1 MVCPTDESFPKG
13 LRIRKRAEYLEIQR
27 TGAAVHSRLF
37 VGIVRR
43 AEGAAATRLG
53 ITTTKK
59 LGPAVVRNRIR
70 RLIREA
76 FRRNR
81 GALPQGLAVV
91 LVAKRAAVGCTAAAV
106 AEDLAQLGRR
116 AARLSEIPRC

>member
-13 LRIRKRAEYLEIQR
+13 VRIRKRAEYLEIQR
-27 TGAAVHSRLF
+27 LGAAVHSRLF

-43 AEGAAATRLG
+43 AEGDAGTRLG

-59 LGPAVVRNRIR
+59 LGTAVVRNRIR
-70 RLIREA
+70 RQIREA

-81 GALPQGLAVV
+81 GALPSGVDIIV
-91 LVAKRAAVGCTAAAV
+91 VAKRASVDATAAAI
-106 AEDLAQLGRR
+106 AGDLADLGRR
-116 AARLSEIPRC
+116 AARLAETAR

>member
-13 LRIRKRAEYLEIQR
+13 VRIRKRAEYLEIQR
-27 TGAAVHSRLF
+27 TGVAVHGRLLI
-37 VGIVRR
+37 GIVRR
-43 AEGAAATRLG
+43 AEDRVATRLG

-59 LGPAVVRNRIR
+59 IGTAVVRNRIR

-81 GALPQGLAVV
+81 GALPPNVDIVV
-91 LVAKRAAVGCTAAAV
+91 VAKRASVDGTAAAI
-106 AEDLAQLGRR
+106 ARDLAELGRR
-116 AARLSEIPRC
+116 AACLAGPV

>member
-13 LRIRKRAEYLEIQR
+13 ARIRKRAEYLEIQR
-27 TGAAVHSRLF
+27 TGAAVHGHLLI
-37 VGIVRR
+37 GIVRR
-43 AEGAAATRLG
+43 TEGRAAARIG

-59 LGPAVVRNRIR
+59 LGSAVVRNRVR
-70 RLIREA
+70 RMIREA

-81 GALPQGLAVV
+81 AAFSPNMDVV
-91 LVAKRAAVGCTAAAV
+91 VVARRASIDVTSAAI

-116 AARLSEIPRC
+116 AARLVEAAR

>member
-13 LRIRKRAEYLEIQR
+13 ARIRKRAEYLEIQR

-37 VGIVRR
+37 VGVVRVTGER
-43 AEGAAATRLG
+43 AATRLG

-59 LGPAVVRNRIR
+59 LGTAVVRNRIR
-70 RLIREA
+70 RLVREA

-81 GALPQGLAVV
+81 GALPSGMNIVV
-91 LVAKRAAVGCTAAAV
+91 IAKRAAIACTAAAV
-106 AEDLAQLGRR
+106 AADLAALGRR
-116 AARLSEIPRC
+116 AARLVEPTRC

>member
-13 LRIRKRAEYLEIQR
+13 VRIRKRAEYLEIQR
-27 TGAAVHSRLF
+27 TGVAVHSRLL

-43 AEGAAATRLG
+43 AEGCAATRLG

-59 LGPAVVRNRIR
+59 IGTAVVRNRIR

-81 GALPQGLAVV
+81 GALPPNADIVV
-91 LVAKRAAVGCTAAAV
+91 VAKRASVDCTAAAI
-106 AEDLAQLGRR
+106 AQDLADLGRR
-116 AARLSEIPRC
+116 AARLAEPAR

>member
-13 LRIRKRAEYLEIQR
+13 ARIRKRAEYLEIQR
-27 TGAAVHSRLF
+27 TGAAVNGHLLI
-37 VGIVRR
+37 GIVRR
-43 AEGAAATRLG
+43 TEGRAAARIG

-59 LGPAVVRNRIR
+59 LGSAVVRNRVR
-70 RLIREA
+70 RMIREA

-81 GALPQGLAVV
+81 AAFPPNMDIVV
-91 LVAKRAAVGCTAAAV
+91 VAKRASINVTSTAI

-116 AARLSEIPRC
+116 AARLVVAAR

>member
-13 LRIRKRAEYLEIQR
+13 ARIRKRAEYLEIQR
-27 TGAAVHSRLF
+27 SGAAVHSRLF

-43 AEGAAATRLG
+43 AEGFAATRLG

-59 LGPAVVRNRIR
+59 LGTAVVRNRIR

-81 GALPQGLAVV
+81 DALPPGMDIIVV
-91 LVAKRAAVGCTAAAV
+91 ARRASVDCTAAAI
-106 AEDLAQLGRR
+106 AFDLADLGRR
-116 AARLSEIPRC
+116 AARRAEPAR